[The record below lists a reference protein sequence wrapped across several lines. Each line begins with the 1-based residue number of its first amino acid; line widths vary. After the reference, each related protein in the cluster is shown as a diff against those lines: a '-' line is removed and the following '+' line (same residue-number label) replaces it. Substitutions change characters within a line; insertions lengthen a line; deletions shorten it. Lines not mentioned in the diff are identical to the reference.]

1 MAAAQDS
8 TYYNGTLGYTQFSEN
23 GTTITNGFF
32 GFEGGAEFGDF
43 MLSGALDVSRLDFGG
58 MGGAGTL
65 SGASLS
71 GAYAITP
78 SIAVGASFTRL
89 DFDGSD
95 GSFNEL
101 FMTFD
106 GTDMSGPFF
115 GRVAV
120 GDGDFFSN
128 GRYLGV
134 TGGYE
139 FAAGS
144 EAALSLFRSLE
155 DGADETI
162 YVLQFQHSGGMFD
175 VDGSYFGVSNEDF
188 SQLDINFAY
197 AVTPQIDVLADITSF
212 DNGDLVSMGIGSS
225 YEFTDG
231 IAAYAKLNRL
241 TDGSD
246 SINGFGFGITF
257 DMGEGSLKDQNTYE
271 RVFRPFY
278 FNDGFPPF
286 PFI

>member
-1 MAAAQDS
+1 
-8 TYYNGTLGYTQFSEN
+8 
-23 GTTITNGFF
+23 
-32 GFEGGAEFGDF
+32 
-43 MLSGALDVSRLDFGG
+43 
-58 MGGAGTL
+58 
-65 SGASLS
+65 
-71 GAYAITP
+71 
-78 SIAVGASFTRL
+78 
-89 DFDGSD
+89 
-95 GSFNEL
+95 
-101 FMTFD
+101 
-106 GTDMSGPFF
+106 MSGPFF

-120 GDGDFFSN
+120 GDGGFFGN

-155 DGADETI
+155 DGADETL
-162 YVLQFQHSGGMFD
+162 YVLQFQHSGDMFD

-188 SQLDINFAY
+188 SQLDINFSY

-212 DNGDLVSMGIGSS
+212 DNGDLVSLGIGSS

-271 RVFRPFY
+271 RVFRPLY
-278 FNDGFPPF
+278 FNEGFPPF
-286 PFI
+286 FI